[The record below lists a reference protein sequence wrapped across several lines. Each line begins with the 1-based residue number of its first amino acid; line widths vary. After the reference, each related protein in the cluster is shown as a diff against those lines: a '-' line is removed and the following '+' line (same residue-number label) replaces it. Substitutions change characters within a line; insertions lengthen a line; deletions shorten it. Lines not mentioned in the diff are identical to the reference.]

1 MNKKKSTP
9 KAKLKLLI
17 TVWGLAEA
25 EVIKSLLDS
34 YGIKCLF
41 QSQVVHSVHPFSVD
55 GLGELKIFVHEEDYE
70 EAKKIISQ
78 ELSEKKT
85 NKN

>member
-9 KAKLKLLI
+9 KAKLKHLI
-17 TVWGLAEA
+17 TAWGLAEA

-34 YGIKCLF
+34 HRIKCLF

-70 EAKKIISQ
+70 KAKEIISQ
-78 ELSEKKT
+78 ELSEKKI